1 MAKVVA
7 TEEPETAAK
16 IMQVSTQVAES
27 PPCTPPTNDLAN
39 STSRCEMPPAS
50 IRLPAR
56 MKKGMAASGNLLME
70 LKISFTATS
79 IFASATTMPT
89 TLASPMDTA
98 METEIAKQAI
108 MVISMAVVII
118 VLFPRSEEHT
128 SELKLMRNPYGVYCL
143 QHTK

>member
-27 PPCTPPTNDLAN
+27 PPCTPPTKDFAN

-56 MKKGMAASGNLLME
+56 MKKGIAASGNLLLE
-70 LKISFTATS
+70 LKIRFTAPS
-79 IFASATTMPT
+79 IFASATPMPH
-89 TLASPMDTA
+89 TLVSPMEPE
-98 METEIAKQAI
+98 METEIAKQRNL
-108 MVISMAVVII
+108 VLRQAVVVI
-118 VLFPRSEEHT
+118 VLFPVVTEGH
-128 SELKLMRNPYGVYCL
+128 
-143 QHTK
+143 

>member
-89 TLASPMDTA
+89 TLA
-98 METEIAKQAI
+98 
-108 MVISMAVVII
+108 
-118 VLFPRSEEHT
+118 RSEEHT
-128 SELKLMRNPYGVYCL
+128 SELQSLMRISYAVFCL
-143 QHTK
+143 KKKKKQYTEQ

>member
-98 METEIAKQAI
+98 MDTEKIGSASCRERGSQY
-108 MVISMAVVII
+108 
-118 VLFPRSEEHT
+118 VLLSWDADSR
-128 SELKLMRNPYGVYCL
+128 K
-143 QHTK
+143 KKK